1 MADQWA
7 SGICLFPS
15 PRNEGYKHAWPCP
28 VTCMWQR
35 SKHRLPCLWGKQFS
49 YLSLL
54 PSPKWNFNCY
64 NLIWINRDF
73 RNKTEILKLAQWSE
87 SKTRELTSDVFLLQ
101 PKPWSGILTCQEPK
115 TNKSSPLPQRAE
127 MDRALAF
134 PTTGWLGQRRQ
145 AISATGG
152 NRNRSVDLLRSV
164 QDWLTSIYTLILNQR
179 LIRNKVL
186 LFTELYWKSPAP
198 SLNLGSDCYNP

>member
-7 SGICLFPS
+7 SGICLFPA

-28 VTCMWQR
+28 VTCIDR
-35 SKHRLPCLWGKQFS
+35 DPNTGCHACEASNFLL
-49 YLSLL
+49 LL

-64 NLIWINRDF
+64 NLAWINRDF
-73 RNKTEILKLAQWSE
+73 RNKAEILKLAQWSE

-127 MDRALAF
+127 MDRAPRL
-134 PTTGWLGQRRQ
+134 PYHRLTGPEAPCHLCYHRQ
-145 AISATGG
+145 QEQICWSVTVSA
-152 NRNRSVDLLRSV
+152 R
-164 QDWLTSIYTLILNQR
+164 LTHQT
-179 LIRNKVL
+179 
-186 LFTELYWKSPAP
+186 FTPWF
-198 SLNLGSDCYNP
+198 